1 MSDGTEAPASIENS
15 RVEHPRRVCHRLK
28 LRRQQTPSA
37 ARQNEL
43 RRGMPFSRI
52 FRTRDLMAF
61 RRRHSGDPDSLIGP
75 AHDASQNPVHDANN
89 QNDFVLRARKIPKEY
104 VHQRDRADDHAEQKP
119 PDNPAVNTNVDVIH
133 KHGPL

>member
-1 MSDGTEAPASIENS
+1 
-15 RVEHPRRVCHRLK
+15 
-28 LRRQQTPSA
+28 
-37 ARQNEL
+37 
-43 RRGMPFSRI
+43 
-52 FRTRDLMAF
+52 MAF

-119 PDNPAVNTNVDVIH
+119 PDNPAVNTNVDMIH